1 MSIGS
6 RIKEQRE
13 FMGISQ
19 TDLAR
24 MCNIS
29 KQTLYKYENDIITNI
44 PNNKV
49 EIIAEKLN
57 VSAAYL
63 MGWVVYNEEKAHFD
77 VLLSELSDRQKEYV
91 LKLEQLPQEKQEAVF
106 NMIDVLGGK

>member
-29 KQTLYKYENDIITNI
+29 KQTLYKYENNIVTNI
-44 PNNKV
+44 PNDKV

-63 MGWVVYNEEKAHFD
+63 MGWIVYNGEKAHFD

-91 LKLEQLPQEKQEAVF
+91 LKLAELPQEKQEAVF